1 MLSSLL
7 LHFFIPSF
15 RVSII
20 AVIVILEYV
29 LHLEAINALFSFKE
43 KNQKK
48 KKNLDKSQAFSPA
61 HISSKR
67 AVVFNYGDWLISFVP
82 TSTETEN
89 YWGRQEIFS
98 P

>member
-15 RVSII
+15 RVSTI

-29 LHLEAINALFSFKE
+29 LHLEAINSLFSFKG
-43 KNQKK
+43 KKQK

-61 HISSKR
+61 HISPKR
-67 AVVFNYGDWLISFVP
+67 SVVFNYGDWLISFVP
-82 TSTETEN
+82 TSTEIEN

>member
-43 KNQKK
+43 KSKK
-48 KKNLDKSQAFSPA
+48 KKKILTSLKHFLLPTFHLKELLS
-61 HISSKR
+61 
-67 AVVFNYGDWLISFVP
+67 LIM
-82 TSTETEN
+82 
-89 YWGRQEIFS
+89 EIG
-98 P
+98 